1 MSLRESVREIVSLLC
16 PVLHTSSDYKPNA
29 LEKEAISRVNEVVD
43 LRTAE
48 ILQAIEEAIAPPGK
62 LVPYTRKQD
71 TFAHG
76 YNAALA
82 EIKEILR
89 S

>member
-1 MSLRESVREIVSLLC
+1 MQ
-16 PVLHTSSDYKPNA
+16 A
-29 LEKEAISRVNEVVD
+29 LSERLAALGLTEHQVTEAI
-43 LRTAE
+43 
-48 ILQAIEEAIAPPGK
+48 QAIEEAIAPPGK

-82 EIKEILR
+82 EIKKILR

>member
-1 MSLRESVREIVSLLC
+1 MTDLREKLGEILEN
-16 PVLHTSSDYKPNA
+16 HRNA
-29 LEKEAISRVNEVVD
+29 TPHPYATKVWVNQ
-43 LRTAE
+43 